1 MLSLVDPLGKR
12 TAAAALRNALYL
24 MPLGAL
30 ATWVGLTTPA
40 FTVEAAI
47 ISGALASTAASFYRC
62 GRLSDLIAASSH
74 PAVILAPSA

>member
-1 MLSLVDPLGKR
+1 MLSLADPLGKR

-30 ATWVGLTTPA
+30 ATAIGLTSSA

-47 ISGALASTAASFYRC
+47 ISGALASTAASFHRSDQIANSPA
-62 GRLSDLIAASSH
+62 LS
-74 PAVILAPSA
+74 

>member
-1 MLSLVDPLGKR
+1 MLSLGDPLGKR

-30 ATWVGLTTPA
+30 ATAIGLTSPA

-47 ISGALASTAASFYRC
+47 ISGALASTAASFYR
-62 GRLSDLIAASSH
+62 SD
-74 PAVILAPSA
+74 P